1 MKDNLNMRA
10 AMEGAGVQ
18 GNKYSDFVPFS
29 LEDIDAFLG
38 LFILNGIN
46 PKPRMD
52 MWFEDS
58 AIFGNKHV
66 RNRFTNGI
74 RRYRHFKRFLCIYD
88 PRIHP
93 TMPVTKRPMFKIE
106 KLINELETNSKS
118 YWDAGQVVSIDEQ
131 TIGFQG
137 HHQNKLRITYKRIGD
152 GFQCDAICEGGYT
165 ISFRFRHDETP
176 NTGHSKLCPLHQR
189 VIYLV
194 RQLNT
199 NWNVVVMDNLYNS
212 RALAEA
218 LYEEKND
225 DTWSY

>member
-1 MKDNLNMRA
+1 MQYLNSDNIERPKHEFRTGRRGLRRGRMPNVKGRPSMKIGLAYDASPKAFFNKFLSSKFREKCMKDNLNMRA

-74 RRYRHFKRFLCIYD
+74 RR
-88 PRIHP
+88 
-93 TMPVTKRPMFKIE
+93 
-106 KLINELETNSKS
+106 
-118 YWDAGQVVSIDEQ
+118 
-131 TIGFQG
+131 
-137 HHQNKLRITYKRIGD
+137 
-152 GFQCDAICEGGYT
+152 
-165 ISFRFRHDETP
+165 
-176 NTGHSKLCPLHQR
+176 
-189 VIYLV
+189 
-194 RQLNT
+194 
-199 NWNVVVMDNLYNS
+199 
-212 RALAEA
+212 
-218 LYEEKND
+218 
-225 DTWSY
+225 